1 MALSSRNSTAIVVDG
16 TSFRWTVS
24 ARSQHKS
31 ESVTLVVKPDDNGS
45 RLAVEIPCR
54 DPYLHLANAANEHDV
69 RSITP
74 KLVRRII
81 VDAKCIGWKPCSHDG
96 QFDVQFIAA
105 TMRDEGGE
113 EGTTCHVCWKCPLCD
128 QWYSDDVEYG
138 TMAPIM
144 TTCGRTK
151 KHDDGMEGRCV
162 LFW

>member
-1 MALSSRNSTAIVVDG
+1 MTLSSRNSNAIVVDG

-24 ARSQHKS
+24 SRSQHKT
-31 ESVTLVVKPDDNGS
+31 ERVTLVVQPDDNGS
-45 RLAVEIPCR
+45 RLAVEIPCS
-54 DPYLHLANAANEHDV
+54 DPYLNLANSANEYDV

-81 VDAKCIGWKPCSHDG
+81 VDARSIGWKPLSNEG

-113 EGTTCHVCWKCPLCD
+113 EGATCHVCWKFPLCD
-128 QWYSDDVEYG
+128 HWYSDDVEYG
-138 TMAPIM
+138 TMAPM
-144 TTCGRTK
+144 LTTCGRTK
-151 KHDDGMEGRCV
+151 KHHDGMDGKFV